1 MLRDMRSQAVRARGY
16 LYGETLAFRGESS
29 GVRGSQRLGQ
39 PGTLGSVAGDSFRQ
53 KMNER
58 IDGLLSRPSKAR
70 VFEDAVYKP
79 TPVARGS
86 NKA

>member
-1 MLRDMRSQAVRARGY
+1 MFVVL
-16 LYGETLAFRGESS
+16 
-29 GVRGSQRLGQ
+29 
-39 PGTLGSVAGDSFRQ
+39 SVWASLEHWEAWAGDSFRQ